1 MTYAFTPEQEDL
13 RRTARDLFART
24 CTAADVRAAWEPGA
38 EQDRSR
44 WRRMADLGFLAANV
58 PTAFDGM
65 GLGDAELTVLLEEA
79 GYAALPEPLL
89 ETAAV
94 VVPVL
99 REHGSAEQRA
109 RWLPRIAAGEV
120 LATAQLLD
128 APVAPYGTVADLAL
142 LELEDG
148 LHLVP
153 AERLT
158 REQAPSMDGARHT
171 AALRAVPDPATR
183 LPGAALAEARA
194 RGAAAAAAVL
204 NGVSRRLLDMAV
216 AYAKEREQFGR
227 PIGSF
232 QAVKHMLAEVALEVE
247 TSRPAAWYA
256 LSTWAEGR
264 PDAVLASSAAKAAA
278 TAAAVT
284 ASYHTLQVH
293 GGIGFTWEH
302 DLHLW
307 LKRGKALEGAYGS
320 LRHHHRLLGDAVI
333 SSPDLMATFG
343 PTLSTAS

>member
-13 RRTARDLFART
+13 RRTARDFFARS
-24 CTAADVRAAWEPGA
+24 CAPGDVRAAWEPNA
-38 EQDRSR
+38 DQDRSR
-44 WRRMADLGFLAANV
+44 WSRIADLGFLGANV
-58 PTAFDGM
+58 PSELGGL

-99 REHGSAEQRA
+99 REHGSADQRA
-109 RWLPRIAAGEV
+109 FWLPRIASGEA
-120 LATAQLLD
+120 LATAQLMGSP
-128 APVAPYGTVADLAL
+128 AAPYGRVADLAL

-153 AERLT
+153 GDRLT
-158 REQAPSMDGARHT
+158 REPARSMDGARHT
-171 AALRAVPDPATR
+171 AALRAVPDSRTR
-183 LPGAALAEARA
+183 LPEAALVDARV
-194 RGAAAAAAVL
+194 RGAAATAAVL
-204 NGVSRRLLDMAV
+204 NGVSRRLLDMTV
-216 AYAKEREQFGR
+216 AYAKDRQQFGR

-256 LSTWAEGR
+256 LTAIADGQD
-264 PDAVLASSAAKAAA
+264 DAALAASAAKAAA
-278 TAAAVT
+278 NAAATT

-320 LRHHHRLLGDAVI
+320 LRHHHRVLGDAVMT
-333 SSPDLMATFG
+333 SPDLLATFG
-343 PTLSTAS
+343 PALSTAS